1 MPKAARHVSA
11 LAHRATE
18 HKRWSADAAQD
29 ASTLST
35 RRHHH
40 DGRKQAIERVQRQ
53 QDTPGA
59 KTRPRA
65 TLTTALEWTEVGLQH
80 YDRAT
85 SRWTRLD
92 LSTLPD
98 RAPHFTDST
107 STLRLMTYNT
117 YSCDPSH
124 TQSQTRALLA
134 VLEQA
139 RADIIALQEVSDGF
153 FRALQNWAARD
164 STSRRKDGG
173 HEWVMTAAQD
183 FWHAAGPNAAK
194 GPRRKKGQREA
205 CLLLLRRGL
214 VGTGSTVRIG
224 RLDKAKDEG
233 GKAALALSLVS
244 DGQEKLRL
252 VTSHFSA
259 LPQNATLRERQ
270 FRSCYDFLARP
281 TATSCARLQLGA
293 KPPLCVFLGD
303 TNASASAELDLLYEP
318 PLSLVD
324 AMHASADSLARQRDA
339 RNIGGS
345 TSSAAAAAAA
355 DFRVR
360 PTFGHLYP
368 YVTASSRG
376 RPRKPRRIDRIYLSS
391 HPLSAS
397 PPNDR
402 SETRDADRDAI
413 ETPCGPSSAAAAAA
427 RVEAYFH
434 LGQEPLVGRDERD
447 RLGKDGRRYAS
458 DHEAVCIDLSLS

>member
-1 MPKAARHVSA
+1 M
-11 LAHRATE
+11 
-18 HKRWSADAAQD
+18 
-29 ASTLST
+29 
-35 RRHHH
+35 
-40 DGRKQAIERVQRQ
+40 QRQ

-153 FRALQNWAARD
+153 FRALQNWAARH

-244 DGQEKLRL
+244 DGQEK
-252 VTSHFSA
+252 V
-259 LPQNATLRERQ
+259 
-270 FRSCYDFLARP
+270 
-281 TATSCARLQLGA
+281 SCA
-293 KPPLCVFLGD
+293 
-303 TNASASAELDLLYEP
+303 
-318 PLSLVD
+318 
-324 AMHASADSLARQRDA
+324 
-339 RNIGGS
+339 
-345 TSSAAAAAAA
+345 
-355 DFRVR
+355 
-360 PTFGHLYP
+360 
-368 YVTASSRG
+368 
-376 RPRKPRRIDRIYLSS
+376 SS
-391 HPLSAS
+391 HPLVLVPWSGSS
-397 PPNDR
+397 PSLCPNSDSLLHVLAAPTRHVSLFCPPAKRHPARATVSLVLRLSR
-402 SETRDADRDAI
+402 SPDGDEL
-413 ETPCGPSSAAAAAA
+413 CSLAA
-427 RVEAYFH
+427 RSKATAVCLSWRHECVRFRRARP
-434 LGQEPLVGRDERD
+434 PLRAAPFAR
-447 RLGKDGRRYAS
+447 RRYARVS
-458 DHEAVCIDLSLS
+458 RLARSAA